1 MVPAPDTVR
10 VLLLA
15 PLSVPGPETMLKMT
29 GLPDAPPV
37 AASVI
42 GETP

>member
-1 MVPAPDTVR
+1 MVPAPVTVS
-10 VLLLA
+10 VLLFV

-37 AASVI
+37 AVRVI

>member
-1 MVPAPDTVR
+1 MLLFVPLR
-10 VLLLA
+10 
-15 PLSVPGPETMLKMT
+15 VPGPETMLKVT

-37 AASVI
+37 ALSVI